1 MTVDKRLLFEAQ
13 QIEAELSRRKASKWI
28 SDPILFAESVGKPPD
43 EWQKTILTYP
53 GQQLIL
59 NVCRQGG
66 KSTFAGIRALY
77 LALNKA
83 GALVLVISPSQRQS
97 AELLLKV
104 KECLR
109 AMAVPPVLEADNQL
123 SLTFEND
130 SRIISLPANE
140 QTIRGFSA
148 VDLLIEDEAADV
160 PDGLHNAIRPMLAV
174 SGGRMILMGTPNGRR
189 GHFFEAWE
197 NGGDLWERIEVK
209 AEKIPRYTPGFLA
222 REKEDMYRRGQGDKY
237 RQEYECAFVNAAE
250 GRVYA
255 GYDAERNAV
264 EELPS
269 GRFDEWTYLCG
280 LDFGIRDEN
289 AVTVLGWRAHD
300 PCVYVVESYRIEAIP
315 SEMAVEVQR
324 LDGRYHF
331 ERIVGDIGGMGK
343 AFAEEAR
350 RRFRVPIEPA
360 EKHNKIGFI
369 SLFNGDLHTGR
380 IKVLRPMCRDLIS
393 EWMELPWA
401 EGGKK
406 EAEGFNNHAA
416 DSCLYSWRAANAFL
430 EQPQEY
436 VEPGSPEARRRE
448 QQEILDRDLENQE
461 RVRSAEWWESLH

>member
-13 QIEAELSRRKASKWI
+13 QIEAELNRRKSTKWLE
-28 SDPILFAESVGKPPD
+28 DPVLFAESVGKPPD
-43 EWQKTILTYP
+43 DWQERVLTHR
-53 GQQLIL
+53 GKDLIL
-59 NVCRQGG
+59 NCARQAG
-66 KSTFAGIRALY
+66 KSTFAGIRALHV
-77 LALNKA
+77 ALTKEA
-83 GALVLVISPSQRQS
+83 SLTLVISPSQRQS

-104 KECLR
+104 KDCIR
-109 AMAVPPVLEADNQL
+109 AMAAPPILEADNQL

-140 QTIRGFSA
+140 ETIRGFSA

-160 PDGLHNAIRPMLAV
+160 PDILHTAIRPMLAI
-174 SGGRMILMGTPNGRR
+174 SGGQMILMGTPKGRR

-197 NGGDLWERIEVK
+197 NGGPEWERIEVR
-209 AEKIPRYTPGFLA
+209 ADRIPRYKPAFLA
-222 REKEDMYRRGQGDKY
+222 REKEEMYRRGLGDLY
-237 RQEYECAFVNAAE
+237 RQEYECAFVNAAA

-255 GYDAERNAV
+255 GYDSERNSV
-264 EELPS
+264 DELPS
-269 GRFDEWTYLCG
+269 GRDWTYLCG

-289 AVTVLGWRAHD
+289 AVTVLGWRPHD

-315 SEMAVEVQR
+315 SEMAEEVQR

-331 ERIVGDIGGMGK
+331 ARIVGDIGGMGK

-350 RRFRVPIEPA
+350 RRFHVPIEPA

-380 IKVLRPMCRDLIS
+380 VKVLRPTCKDLLA

-406 EAEGFNNHAA
+406 EADGFNNHAA

-430 EQPQEY
+430 EAPEEHI
-436 VEPGSPEARRRE
+436 EPGSPEARRRE
-448 QQEILDRDLENQE
+448 QEEILARDLENQE
-461 RVRSAEWWESLH
+461 RLRTAEWWESLH